1 MSLGC
6 SCPSLATPRRLRD
19 SSPSGRVRDRDSET
33 DGDETNP
40 RCERR
45 RLTNEDD
52 REHRPEDRDRRRRNR
67 RGSRAQTTYREGIGG
82 EGKHGEEDTVVAGLQ
97 EKFGERN
104 CEDPSM
110 RDQEIHG
117 QVDK

>member
-1 MSLGC
+1 MGC
-6 SCPSLATPRRLRD
+6 TCHRLYTRHRPRD
-19 SSPSGRVRDRDSET
+19 SSPPGRIRDGDSET

-45 RLTNEDD
+45 RLPNEDD

-67 RGSRAQTTYREGIGG
+67 RGSRAQATYREGVGG
-82 EGKHGEEDTVVAGLQ
+82 ESEHGEEDTVVAGLQ

-104 CEDPSM
+104 CEHPSM
-110 RDQEIHG
+110 EDQEIHG
-117 QVDK
+117 HVDK